1 MRLIDADAAIEQIDD
16 IFSIAEDKGLLPAG
30 IVKAIVRN
38 MLHLEAITPTVEAV
52 PVRRGKWIE
61 RWFGYGYKVR
71 CSKCGCLD
79 DKRTDY
85 CPNCGAK
92 MEHDA

>member
-1 MRLIDADAAIEQIDD
+1 MTKEEKLIEELKRLIQKYDCDTSYADEFTRNYVQIPTIE
-16 IFSIAEDKGLLPAG
+16 
-30 IVKAIVRN
+30 
-38 MLHLEAITPTVEAV
+38 LEPI
-52 PVRRGKWIE
+52 RRGKWIE

-85 CPNCGAK
+85 CPHCGAK
-92 MEHDA
+92 MEVEE